1 MAPKPKRQEIAA
13 VDGTHKNNPNRKK
26 AIVPTR
32 SERPDPSLLIQGDE
46 LALAIW
52 HETCDQLSFM
62 GFLTLEDKPI
72 LESYTLNYALLLRC
86 IQSLVKD
93 GDTDVTR
100 EGGTRASGHAT
111 NYQRYM
117 QTHIKLL
124 SELGLTPSAR
134 VKLAPPES
142 RSSQEDNP
150 VGDLLKKLAGG

>member
-1 MAPKPKRQEIAA
+1 MPPKHKRQEIAA
-13 VDGTHKNNPNRKK
+13 VDGTHKNNPERKK
-26 AIVPTR
+26 SIVPTR
-32 SERPDPSLLIQGDE
+32 SERPDPPLLIQGDE
-46 LALAIW
+46 LALALW

-72 LESYTLNYALLLRC
+72 IESYVLNYALLLGC
-86 IQSLVKD
+86 IQNLRES
-93 GDTDVTR
+93 GDIDTTR
-100 EGGTRASGHAT
+100 EGGSRASGHAT

-142 RSSQEDNP
+142 RSKDENNP

>member
-1 MAPKPKRQEIAA
+1 MPPKHKRQEIAA

-32 SERPDPSLLIQGDE
+32 SERPDPTLIIQGDE
-46 LALAIW
+46 LSLALW

-72 LESYTLNYALLLRC
+72 IESYVLNYSLLLRC
-86 IQSLVKD
+86 TQELMKA
-93 GDTDVTR
+93 GDTDTTR
-100 EGGTRASGHAT
+100 EGGTRASGNAT

-124 SELGLTPSAR
+124 NELGLTPSAR

-142 RSSQEDNP
+142 RSKDENNP